1 MKWSIAAIAC
11 VLLCS
16 ASTQAEGPNTRQVR
30 VGFVGTTSPATF
42 PPSISAFWAR
52 LRELG
57 YVEGKNLIV
66 ERRWANGDLARLPT
80 LMADMVERKVDVIVT
95 WGTPAAIAAK
105 RATTTIPIVNTGM
118 GDPVAIGLVA
128 SLARPGGNLTGF
140 SAGWTDI
147 RGKWLE
153 LLQETIPKL
162 SMVAIV
168 ANPNNALNRM
178 QAQDLASLATER
190 GLKLVPFYAR
200 DAEELAGAVEQAR
213 RGAQALI
220 VFSDPVTMANQQRIV
235 ALAGKHKLPTI
246 YLLRDAVAD
255 GGLMAYGP
263 DLNVVYRRSADY
275 VDRILKGA
283 RAGDLPVEQPTEYIL
298 AVNLKTAKSLG
309 LAIPQSILVRAD
321 EIVR

>member
-1 MKWSIAAIAC
+1 M
-11 VLLCS
+11 
-16 ASTQAEGPNTRQVR
+16 AE
-30 VGFVGTTSPATF
+30 
-42 PPSISAFWAR
+42 
-52 LRELG
+52 
-57 YVEGKNLIV
+57 
-66 ERRWANGDLARLPT
+66 
-80 LMADMVERKVDVIVT
+80 MVERKVDVIVT

-105 RATTTIPIVNTGM
+105 RATSTIPIVNTGM
-118 GDPVAIGLVA
+118 GDPVATGLVA

-153 LLQETIPKL
+153 LLQESIPKL
-162 SMVAIV
+162 STIAIV
-168 ANPNNALNRM
+168 ANPDNELNRK
-178 QAQDLASLATER
+178 QAQDLDALASER

-200 DAEELAGAVEQAR
+200 NADELAKAVEQAR

-220 VFSDPVTMANQQRIV
+220 VFSDPVTMANQQRII
-235 ALAGKHKLPTI
+235 ALAGKYKLPTM
-246 YLLRDAVAD
+246 YLLRDAVAG

-263 DLNVVYRRSADY
+263 DLKIVYRRSADY

-309 LAIPQSILVRAD
+309 LSIPQSVLVRAD

>member
-1 MKWSIAAIAC
+1 MKWSIAAIVC

-16 ASTQAEGPNTRQVR
+16 ALAHADEPSTRQVR

-42 PPSISAFWAR
+42 PSSISAFWER

-66 ERRWANGDLARLPT
+66 ETRWANGDLGRLPT
-80 LMADMVERKVDVIVT
+80 LMAEMVERKVDVIVT

-105 RATTTIPIVNTGM
+105 RATSTIPIVNTGM
-118 GDPVAIGLVA
+118 GDPVATGLVA

-153 LLQETIPKL
+153 LLQESIPKL
-162 SMVAIV
+162 STIAIV
-168 ANPNNALNRM
+168 ANPDNELNRK
-178 QAQDLASLATER
+178 QAQDLDALASER

-200 DAEELAGAVEQAR
+200 NADELAKAVEQAR

-220 VFSDPVTMANQQRIV
+220 VFSDPVTMANQQRII
-235 ALAGKHKLPTI
+235 ALAGKYKLPTM
-246 YLLRDAVAD
+246 YLLRDAVAG

-263 DLNVVYRRSADY
+263 DLKIVYRRSADY

-283 RAGDLPVEQPTEYIL
+283 RAGDLPVEQPTEDIL

-309 LAIPQSILVRAD
+309 LSIPQSVLVRAD